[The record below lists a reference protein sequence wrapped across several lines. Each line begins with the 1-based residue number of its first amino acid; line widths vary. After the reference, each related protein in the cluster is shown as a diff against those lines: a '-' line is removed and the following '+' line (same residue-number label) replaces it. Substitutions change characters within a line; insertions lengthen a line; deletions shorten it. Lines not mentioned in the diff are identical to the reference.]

1 MEELVKTHTRTLHFL
16 CGAFVVST
24 IVYGFV
30 VLMVPPPES
39 PVVMQTHPLL
49 WVFMALTLLNLLTI
63 MPVYR
68 VMLAKPRQ
76 VYAVSHDSLPLLNA
90 HRAAHIVAFARL
102 EVVAIFGL
110 LLFFITGRGDWF
122 WYFNGVALVGML
134 VLWPLQ
140 EKVEALLQT
149 AQTGQEPLT

>member
-1 MEELVKTHTRTLHFL
+1 MEQLINTHTRTLHVL

-24 IVYGFV
+24 IVYGLV

-49 WVFMALTLLNLLTI
+49 WVFTALTLLNILTI
-63 MPVYR
+63 MPTYR
-68 VMLAKPRQ
+68 AMLAKPRQ
-76 VYAVSHDSLPLLNA
+76 VYAVSQDPLPLLDA
-90 HRAAHIVAFARL
+90 HRAAHVVAFARL
-102 EVVAIFGL
+102 EAVAIFGL

-134 VLWPLQ
+134 VLWPLK
-140 EKVEALLQT
+140 EKVEALLQSG
-149 AQTGQEPLT
+149 QTGQEQLA

>member
-1 MEELVKTHTRTLHFL
+1 MEQLITTHMRTLHVL

-24 IVYGFV
+24 IVYGLL

-49 WVFMALTLLNLLTI
+49 WVFTALTVLNILTI
-63 MPVYR
+63 MPAYR
-68 VMLAKPRQ
+68 AMLAKPRQ
-76 VYAVSHDSLPLLNA
+76 VYAVSQDPLPLLNA
-90 HRAAHIVAFARL
+90 HRAAHIVACARL
-102 EVVAIFGL
+102 EAVAILGL

-134 VLWPLQ
+134 VLWPLK
-140 EKVEALLQT
+140 EKVEALLET
-149 AQTGQEPLT
+149 AETGQEQLA